1 MMSYIYYI
9 YFIKKGYFSQMLSDI
24 LKPKSVKKFIQ
35 LTGLYFVFLF
45 FLPLSY
51 QILLRYLLSIFSSI
65 QIVQLFITVDALILL
80 FVAMVSLWIY
90 AFSLLILKGK
100 VLLKR
105 KEK

>member
-1 MMSYIYYI
+1 MISCIYYM
-9 YFIKKGYFSQMLSDI
+9 YFIKKGNFSQMLSGI

-51 QILLRYLLSIFSSI
+51 QFLVSYFSSIFSSI
-65 QIVQLFITVDALILL
+65 PIVKLFLMVDALILL

-90 AFSLLILKGK
+90 AFSLLIVKFSS
-100 VLLKR
+100 KR

>member
-1 MMSYIYYI
+1 MISCIYYM
-9 YFIKKGYFSQMLSDI
+9 YFIKKRHFSQMLSGI
-24 LKPKSVKKFIQ
+24 LKPKSVKKFMQ

-51 QILLRYLLSIFSSI
+51 QILVRYFSSIFSSI
-65 QIVQLFITVDALILL
+65 PIVKLFLMVDALILL

-90 AFSLLILKGK
+90 AFSLLI
-100 VLLKR
+100 VEFSSKR

>member
-1 MMSYIYYI
+1 MISCIYYM
-9 YFIKKGYFSQMLSDI
+9 YFIKKRHFSQMLSGI
-24 LKPKSVKKFIQ
+24 LNPKSVKKFMQ

-51 QILLRYLLSIFSSI
+51 QILVRYFSSIFSSI
-65 QIVQLFITVDALILL
+65 PIVKLFLMVDALILL

-90 AFSLLILKGK
+90 AFSLLI
-100 VLLKR
+100 VEFSSKR

>member
-1 MMSYIYYI
+1 MISCIYYM
-9 YFIKKGYFSQMLSDI
+9 YFIKKGYFSQMLSGI
-24 LKPKSVKKFIQ
+24 LKPKSIKKFMQ

-51 QILLRYLLSIFSSI
+51 QILLSYFSSIFSSI
-65 QIVQLFITVDALILL
+65 PIVKLFLMVDALILL

-90 AFSLLILKGK
+90 GFSLLIAKFPS
-100 VLLKR
+100 KR